1 MKETNTARA
10 RWNFNKKSGF
20 RRILCIKAQSTTYAE
35 GCSILKKFA
44 SGKND
49 APGYCPLKKAACCA
63 TCVPRCSTKR
73 MV

>member
-49 APGYCPLKKAACCA
+49 APGYCP
-63 TCVPRCSTKR
+63 
-73 MV
+73 